1 MLRLALLAYRNTGKE
16 RDMPLKTMEDLFI
29 HELKDIYYAEK
40 KLIQNLPK
48 MAKKAQSV
56 ELAQAI
62 EQHFT
67 ETQEQ
72 VSRLEQVFKLCD
84 LEPKGK
90 GCPGIEGILEEAK
103 EIMSDAKDPNVRDAG
118 MLAGAQAVEH
128 YEISKYG
135 TLIAWAEELGMS
147 EAIPLLKQTLQEE
160 KNADRLLSRLA
171 EGKLNREAA

>member
-16 RDMPLKTMEDLFI
+16 CDMPLKTMEDLFI

-40 KLIQNLPK
+40 KLVQNLPK

-62 EQHFT
+62 EQHFA

-90 GCPGIEGILEEAK
+90 RCPGIEGILEEAK

>member
-1 MLRLALLAYRNTGKE
+1 
-16 RDMPLKTMEDLFI
+16 MPLKTMEDLFI

-40 KLIQNLPK
+40 KLVQNLPK

-62 EQHFT
+62 EQHFA

-90 GCPGIEGILEEAK
+90 RCPGIEGILEEAK

-135 TLIAWAEELGMS
+135 TLIAWAES
-147 EAIPLLKQTLQEE
+147 
-160 KNADRLLSRLA
+160 
-171 EGKLNREAA
+171 

>member
-1 MLRLALLAYRNTGKE
+1 
-16 RDMPLKTMEDLFI
+16 MPLKTMEDLFI

-40 KLIQNLPK
+40 KLVQNLPK
-48 MAKKAQSV
+48 MAKKAQSA

-62 EQHFT
+62 EQHFA

-90 GCPGIEGILEEAK
+90 RCPGIEGILEEAK

-147 EAIPLLKQTLQEE
+147 ETIPLLKQTLQEE